1 MQSMYVACDVM
12 QLQIQRQ
19 AQQPQNDMNGSQGE
33 DEVDA
38 ALDELQVSLEG
49 SGISSSADITRVPK
63 LEAELKF
70 FKYVV

>member
-1 MQSMYVACDVM
+1 MQCMYVACDMM

-19 AQQPQNDMNGSQGE
+19 AQQPQIDMNGSQGE

-38 ALDELQVSLEG
+38 ALNELQVLLEG
-49 SGISSSADITRVPK
+49 SGLSSSADITHVPK